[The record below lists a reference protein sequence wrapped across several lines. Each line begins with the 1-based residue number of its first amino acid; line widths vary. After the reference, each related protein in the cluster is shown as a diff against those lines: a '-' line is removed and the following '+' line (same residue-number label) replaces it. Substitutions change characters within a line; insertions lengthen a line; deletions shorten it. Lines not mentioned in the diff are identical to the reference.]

1 MTYNL
6 DFSEDGLVEQPS
18 IELLQTLGW
27 EFVDCME
34 EAFPSGGRSELGRET
49 RRDVLLFSRLEGA
62 IRRLNPDLEE
72 GGVAA
77 AVRELRKDR
86 TSVGLVRANQEI
98 HRMLLDGVRI
108 NFRNNDGD
116 MASENV
122 RIIDWEN
129 VGNNDFLLTSQ
140 LWITGEMYTRRA
152 DLIGFVNGMPLVFIE
167 LKASHRNVKNAYD
180 QNLRDYKNTIHHL
193 FWYNAFVILSN
204 GSDSKIGTISSGWEH
219 FTDWKRIAEESE
231 DGRVSLET
239 MLRGTCEPTKLLD
252 LTECFSVFMDVQDG
266 AVKILAKNHQY
277 LGVNK
282 AFMRFKNGEITNGQ
296 AGVFWHTQ
304 GSGKSIS
311 MILFSQKILR
321 KIRGNWSFVIV
332 TDRTEL
338 DNQISK
344 NFKDSGCIS
353 DTHTRAESASGL
365 RQLLAENHRYVFT
378 LIQKFRTDEPG
389 QNHPILS
396 EREDIIVIV
405 DEAHRSQYD
414 VFALNMR
421 TALPNAHFM
430 AFTGTPLIA
439 GEGEERTK
447 DVFGD
452 YVSVYNFRQSIE
464 DGATVALYYENR
476 IPELQLTVDNL
487 DDEIYKVVDGAG
499 LDDAQEKKLEREFAR
514 QYHLITRKERLD
526 AISHDLVNHFVER
539 GHRGKAMVVSID
551 KATAIR
557 TFDMVQAH
565 WEQKIRDL
573 EDSLQMVDEHQKPLV
588 EDTIQFMRST
598 EMAVVVSQNQNEVED
613 MAEKGLDIT
622 PHRLKMIEEDLDRDF
637 KDTEHPFRL
646 VFLCAMWMTGFDV
659 PNCSTIYL
667 DKPLR
672 NHTLMQTIARANRV
686 YAGKSHGLIVDYVGV
701 FRNLNKA
708 LAIYGAN
715 HNGDE
720 IGGSPVE
727 SKAALIGMLTSAVNE
742 AVEFLEGVN
751 VSIPEILDSTGFERI
766 AILDDAVE
774 KILVDDQHKMTYQHL
789 SSTAIRI
796 WKAILPD
803 SQASEFT
810 PRCVVLKV
818 LKEKIRALTPPA
830 DISMVT
836 QLIDDVLDASI
847 ATDGYTIDVQPEEN
861 LVDLAQIDFDALRE
875 RFSNGRKRT
884 ELEKLRAFIARK
896 LGNLVKLNR
905 SRLVFHE
912 RFEQMIK
919 SYNEG
924 TYDAQTLFEMLL
936 SYVEELQ
943 EEEVRHVKEGLTE
956 EELTIFDILMKPAP
970 ELTEDEIKRVKLVV
984 RELVSKLEENQLIA
998 LDWRKKTQ
1006 TRGAVKTCI
1015 KDTLDGLPEAFDKE
1029 LYDQKCRGTFA
1040 HIFENYYD
1048 NRETAYSTAR

>member
-1 MTYNL
+1 MNYDL
-6 DFSEDGLVEQPS
+6 DFSEDGLVEHPS
-18 IELLQTLGW
+18 IELLRTLGW
-27 EFVDCME
+27 DFVNCME
-34 EAFPSGGRSELGRET
+34 EGFPSGGRSELGRET
-49 RRDVLLFSRLEGA
+49 RRDVLLLTRLEEA
-62 IRRLNPDLEE
+62 IQRLNPDLES
-72 GGVAA
+72 A
-77 AVRELRKDR
+77 AVTATVEELRRDR
-86 TSVGLVRANQEI
+86 STVELVKANQEI
-98 HRMLLDGVRI
+98 HRLMLDGVRVE
-108 NFRNNDGD
+108 FRNQDGD
-116 MASENV
+116 MTSENV

-129 VGNNDFLLTSQ
+129 IENNEFLLTSQ

-152 DLIGFVNGMPLVFIE
+152 DLIGFVNGIPLAFIE

-180 QNLRDYKNTIHHL
+180 ENLRDYKNTIPHL

-204 GSDSKIGTISSGWEH
+204 GSDSKIGTITSGWEH
-219 FTDWKRIAEESE
+219 FTDWKRIADESE
-231 DGRVSLET
+231 DGRVSLEI
-239 MLRGTCEPTKLLD
+239 MLRGTCEPTRLLD
-252 LTECFSVFMDVQDG
+252 LTESFTVFMDVQDG
-266 AVKILAKNHQY
+266 TIKILAKNHQY

-311 MILFSQKILR
+311 MILYSQKILR
-321 KIRGNWSFVIV
+321 KIPGNWSFVIV

-338 DNQISK
+338 DGQISK
-344 NFKDSGCIS
+344 NFKDSGCIQ
-353 DTHTRAESASGL
+353 DTHSRAESASDL
-365 RQLLAENHRYVFT
+365 RQLLTENHRYVFT
-378 LIQKFRTDEPG
+378 LIQKFRTDESG
-389 QNHPILS
+389 QVHPTLS
-396 EREDIIVIV
+396 EREDVIVIV

-430 AFTGTPLIA
+430 AFTGTPLIT

-447 DVFGD
+447 EIFGD

-487 DDEIYKVVDGAG
+487 DDEIYKVVDEAG

-514 QYHLITRKERLD
+514 QYHLITRKKRLD

-557 TFDMVQAH
+557 TFDMVQKH
-565 WEQKIRDL
+565 WLQKIRDL
-573 EDSLQMVDEHQKPLV
+573 EDSLHFADEYNKPLI

-598 EMAVVVSQNQNEVED
+598 EMAVVVSQSQNEIED

-686 YAGKSHGLIVDYVGV
+686 YAEKSHGLIVDYVGV

-708 LAIYGAN
+708 LAIYGA
-715 HNGDE
+715 DY
-720 IGGSPVE
+720 GGSKMGGLPVK
-727 SKAALIGMLTSAVNE
+727 SKAALVGMLTSAVNE
-742 AVEFLEGVN
+742 AEKFLNGVN
-751 VSIPEILDSTGFERI
+751 VSIPKILDSSGFERI

-774 KILVDDQHKMTYQHL
+774 KILVDDQHKMTYQYL
-789 SSTAIRI
+789 SSSAIRI

-803 SQASEFT
+803 SQASKFT

-830 DISMVT
+830 DISEVM
-836 QLIDDVLDASI
+836 QSIDDVLDSSI
-847 ATDGYTIDVQPEEN
+847 AIDGYVIDVQPEEN
-861 LVDLAQIDFDALRE
+861 LVDLSQIDFDALKE
-875 RFSNGRKRT
+875 RFSKGRQRT

-896 LGNLVKLNR
+896 LGTLVRLNR
-905 SRLVFHE
+905 SRLDFLE
-912 RFEQMIK
+912 RFEQMFK
-919 SYNEG
+919 AYNEG
-924 TYDAQTLFEMLL
+924 TYDSETLFEMLL

-943 EEEVRHVKEGLTE
+943 EEDV
-956 EELTIFDILMKPAP
+956 
-970 ELTEDEIKRVKLVV
+970 
-984 RELVSKLEENQLIA
+984 
-998 LDWRKKTQ
+998 
-1006 TRGAVKTCI
+1006 
-1015 KDTLDGLPEAFDKE
+1015 
-1029 LYDQKCRGTFA
+1029 
-1040 HIFENYYD
+1040 
-1048 NRETAYSTAR
+1048 